1 MIVVVLITHFQFN
14 QFMIVVVLITHFQF
28 NQFMIVVEEMLYKVV
43 TEQRAHLE
51 QLAAMEQQTE

>member
-1 MIVVVLITHFQFN
+1 
-14 QFMIVVVLITHFQF
+14 MIVVVLITHFQF